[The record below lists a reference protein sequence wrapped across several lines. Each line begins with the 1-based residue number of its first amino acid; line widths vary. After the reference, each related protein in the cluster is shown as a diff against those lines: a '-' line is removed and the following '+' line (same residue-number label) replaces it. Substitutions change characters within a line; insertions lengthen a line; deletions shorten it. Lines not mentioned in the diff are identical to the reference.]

1 MARGRFRALGQLLPK
16 TLDGLAQRAAGDGD
30 LGPAWA
36 LALGAPIANISR
48 PVKLDGGTLRVEVD
62 GEAWC
67 KELQARAQ
75 ELLGRLESPM
85 GGRVKRLAFTVSKRT

>member
-16 TLDGLAQRAAGDGD
+16 TLEGFAQKASDAGD
-30 LGPAWA
+30 LGPAWS

-48 PVKLDGGTLRVEVD
+48 PIDLRGNTLRVEVD

-67 KELQARAQ
+67 TELTARQA
-75 ELLGRLESPM
+75 ELVQRLAIPF
-85 GGRVKRLAFTVSKRT
+85 GGRVKKLSFTLSKR